1 MRYRSQQVHEL
12 YRSVQMCLFRRFS
25 DWTYRPS
32 VPYPCLLLLL
42 LIHRCGLHCAA
53 SNRVPIAAWVL
64 VSGRCVVSAIPV
76 PARYHVCSLSCMV
89 ARLCKK
95 VTVKVE
101 HLYSA
106 PSRQCHR
113 RGAQVHGV
121 HQAASH
127 IPALYLP
134 SRSLYSFSDPEI
146 MEGWVSPGPG
156 RVQRATGPVLLYATA
171 RSQRDSNQRS
181 RARAHRTG
189 VNFCQSCNMVRIV
202 QWWYEQSK
210 VRKVQVP

>member
-134 SRSLYSFSDPEI
+134 SRSRYSLIDPKR
-146 MEGWVSPGPG
+146 MEGWVSPGQG
-156 RVQRATGPVLLYATA
+156 CKEQLAHGCYATA
-171 RSQRDSNQRS
+171 PRQQDSNPRPRGRWS
-181 RARAHRTG
+181 SALTTRL
-189 VNFCQSCNMVRIV
+189 SC
-202 QWWYEQSK
+202 SG
-210 VRKVQVP
+210 